1 MNFFV
6 SSNAI
11 DRDINN
17 VAKIGSAHNFNMEFS
32 SNIKYS
38 KLNLDVF
45 NNYKFPKLTH
55 NYFPASEIPFVFNLA
70 SLDPFVLSKTLS
82 ICKKNIQIASELEI
96 PIYSCHAGF
105 AFDTSSD
112 NLGNSFNFNRNDFEL
127 YYSKFLFNLEKI
139 LEYSVSLGVTLLI
152 ENNVTI
158 NPNYINGYTPLICS
172 SHDSIL
178 AIAEKFKCDNF
189 GILFDTAHYKVSSK
203 TFCENVNID
212 SLYPHIKAIHH
223 SDNNGLVDSNDIL
236 NNNYWWFE
244 KARPVPNCIYQV
256 LEIKKSPISLIK
268 KQLNFIKKKYDT
280 SI

>member
-11 DRDINN
+11 DRDVNN
-17 VAKIGSAHNFNMEFS
+17 VVQIGYSHNFNLEFS

-38 KLNLDVF
+38 ELNFDVF
-45 NNYKFPKLTH
+45 NNYKLPKLTH
-55 NYFPASEIPFVFNLA
+55 NYFPASKIPFVFNLA
-70 SLDPFVLSKTLS
+70 SLDPIISRKTIN
-82 ICKKNIQIASELEI
+82 ICKKNIQIASELEL

-105 AFDTSSD
+105 AFDTSSN
-112 NLGNSFNFNRNDFEL
+112 NLGNSFNFNQNDFEL
-127 YYSKFLFNLEKI
+127 YFSKFLFNLEKI
-139 LEYSVSLGVTLLI
+139 LEYSISLGVTLLI

-158 NPNYINGYTPLICS
+158 SPNYINGYTPLICS
-172 SHDSIL
+172 SYESIL
-178 AIAEKFKCDNF
+178 ALAEKFKCANF
-189 GILFDTAHYKVSSK
+189 GILFDTAHYKVSSR
-203 TFCENVNID
+203 TFSENVNLEC
-212 SLYPHIKAIHH
+212 LYPFIKAIHH

-236 NNNYWWFE
+236 NDNYWWFE
-244 KARPVPNCIYQV
+244 KKRSIPNCIYQV